1 MKLFIKIKD
10 GQPFEHPIIESNFR
24 QAFPNID
31 VDNLPS
37 EFARFVRVQKP
48 EPDEGKHIVRAECRY
63 EWAGDEVTDVWYVEQ
78 EDIIDSPEVEPTNIE

>member
-31 VDNLPS
+31 VDNLPP

-48 EPDEGKHIVRAECRY
+48 EPDEGKHIVRVECRY
-63 EWAGDEVTDVWYVEQ
+63 EWVGDEVTDVWYIEQ
-78 EDIIDSPEVEPTNIE
+78 EDIIDSPEIDDQIE

>member
-48 EPDEGKHIVRAECRY
+48 EPDEGKHIVHAECRY

-78 EDIIDSPEVEPTNIE
+78 EDIIDSPEIDGQD